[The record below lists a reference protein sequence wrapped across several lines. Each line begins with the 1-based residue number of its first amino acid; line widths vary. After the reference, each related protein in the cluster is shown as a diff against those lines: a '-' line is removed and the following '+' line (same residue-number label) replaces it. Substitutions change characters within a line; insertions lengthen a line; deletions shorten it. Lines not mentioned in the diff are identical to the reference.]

1 MQSLQNIINQEFN
14 LKQDLIYLNHA
25 AVSPWPVR
33 TARAVQKFAED
44 NMIEGSLQYPEWL
57 KKESELRRQ
66 ARLILN
72 APSVNDIA
80 LLKNTSEAL
89 SVVAYGLDWK
99 QGDNIVSSNQ
109 EFPSNRIVWESL
121 ASKGVEFRE
130 ADLNT
135 TNSPEDALFSL
146 VDEKTKLITISSVQF
161 GTGLRMDLKQ
171 IGHFCREKAILFC
184 VDAIQSLGA
193 IQFDVQEIN
202 ADFVMADGHKWMLG
216 PEGLAIFY
224 SKPEARDHLNLNQFG
239 WHMVKTQGD
248 FDIRDWEPALTSRRF
263 ECGSPNMLGIH
274 ALNASLS
281 LLLEIGIE
289 NIEKE
294 VIRRSEY
301 IIEKLSANNKLVLI
315 TSGSKKRYAGIVTF
329 QINNFDNEGLFQYL
343 IDNNIFCAL
352 RGGGIRLSPHFY
364 TPISQLEQT
373 IEVIDNYS

>member
-1 MQSLQNIINQEFN
+1 MQTLIEQEFN
-14 LKQDLIYLNHA
+14 LRQDLIYLNHA

-33 TARAVQKFAED
+33 TASAVQKFAEE

-66 ARLILN
+66 ARLLLN

-99 QGDNIVSSNQ
+99 NGDNIVSSSQ

-121 ASKGVEFRE
+121 ASKGVQFRE
-130 ADLNT
+130 ADLGNFS
-135 TNSPEDALFSL
+135 SPEDALFSL

-161 GTGLRMDLKQ
+161 GTGLRIDLKQ
-171 IGHFCREKAILFC
+171 IGEFCRDRSILFC

-193 IQFDVQEIN
+193 IQFDVQDIH
-202 ADFVMADGHKWMLG
+202 ADFVMADGHKWMFG

-224 SKPEARDHLNLNQFG
+224 THPEARDRLHLNQYG

-248 FDIRDWEPALTSRRF
+248 FDRRDWEPASTSRRF
-263 ECGSPNMLGIH
+263 ECGSPNMIGIH

-281 LLLEIGIE
+281 LLLEIGMVHV
-289 NIEKE
+289 EKE
-294 VIRRSEY
+294 VLIRSKYLIDR
-301 IIEKLSANNKLVLI
+301 IEAHDGLELI
-315 TSGSKKRYAGIVTF
+315 TSGLKNRYAGIITLKKVNA
-329 QINNFDNEGLFQYL
+329 NNEKLFQYL

-352 RGGGIRLSPHFY
+352 RSGGIRLSPHFY
-364 TPISQLEQT
+364 TPISQ
-373 IEVIDNYS
+373 IEKTVEIILNFSE